1 MTSRVQTITESSII
15 AKPNGLP
22 VKIKPFGTAM
32 RFDKSRVISSR
43 KAKVWLICQR
53 FRLLCGAINPLK
65 LAGMTYWHASVLGY
79 RISMNL
85 LFTLEELQ
93 VGIKECLPKVN
104 TAEVQ
109 AVGQLYSESSTVMV
123 KFRQKLS
130 LRLVGKHSRI
140 SLRDESRW
148 NQLFIQMGS
157 VDTPDW
163 LI

>member
-1 MTSRVQTITESSII
+1 MNWLWI
-15 AKPNGLP
+15 A
-22 VKIKPFGTAM
+22 
-32 RFDKSRVISSR
+32 VIYR
-43 KAKVWLICQR
+43 KEI
-53 FRLLCGAINPLK
+53 
-65 LAGMTYWHASVLGY
+65 
-79 RISMNL
+79 L

-140 SLRDESRW
+140 SLRDESR
-148 NQLFIQMGS
+148 
-157 VDTPDW
+157 
-163 LI
+163 